1 MRPDSLTLA
10 LLNHLL
16 GGTILNC
23 ADPSRKILSVVSSG
37 DHAERDSIFVAY
49 RGVAVDGHDFIG
61 AAFENGSVAAV
72 VTDAAKLG
80 DRPGILVENS
90 HRALS
95 RLCAAFAGDPSKD
108 LLTIGITGTNG
119 KTTIHWLLYHALNRL
134 GFPAIRIGSL
144 GIAAEG
150 QIERSGK
157 VTTRGAG
164 RIVLTTPAACE
175 IHDSLR
181 LAVEKGLKACV
192 LETSSHALDQHRVDD
207 VWYDAAVFTN
217 LTTDHLD
224 YHPDMESY
232 FQTKITLFRQLAD
245 QRSETSADRGG
256 AVINSDCPYGRRLV
270 GIAGEMGLPV
280 LTFGTDETVAVRIV
294 EFDQHFDRSTLKL
307 GFSGGEYQIV
317 TTLIGDYNASN
328 LAAAFATLMSLDFE
342 PGKSAAALSEIPSVP
357 GRLESLGTRDIAVLV
372 DYAHTGEGLRN
383 LLSAVRGF
391 VENELWVVFG
401 CGGGKDPRKRAG
413 MGEAAKEFADR
424 IVLTSDNPKNADPAK
439 IIEDILSSGC
449 EPDLIEPD
457 RGLAIEQTLRRA
469 QKGDV
474 VILVGKGHEDYQII
488 GNQTFYFS
496 DREEAI
502 KWREKGLLDR

>member
-10 LLNHLL
+10 QLNNLL
-16 GGTILNC
+16 GGTILGG
-23 ADPSRKILSVVSSG
+23 ADPSMEIQSVVSSG
-37 DHAERDSIFVAY
+37 DHAEPNSIFVAY
-49 RGVAVDGHDFIG
+49 RGVVVDGHDFIG

-72 VTDAAKLG
+72 VTEDAMLG

-95 RLCAAFAGDPSKD
+95 RLCAAFAGDPSRD

-119 KTTIHWLLYHALNRL
+119 KTTIHWLLYHALDRL
-134 GFPAIRIGSL
+134 GLPAIRIGSL

-181 LAVEKGLKACV
+181 LAVDKGLKACV
-192 LETSSHALDQHRVDD
+192 LETSSHALDQHRVDN

-245 QRSETSADRGG
+245 QRTETGAEKGG
-256 AVINSDCPYGRRLV
+256 AVINSDCPYGTRLV

-280 LTFGTDETVAVRIV
+280 LTFGTDETAAVRIL

-307 GFSGGEYQIV
+307 GFSGEEHEIA
-317 TTLIGDYNASN
+317 TALIGDYNASN
-328 LAAAFATLMSLDFE
+328 MAAAFAALISLGFGPQE
-342 PGKSAAALSEIPSVP
+342 SASALSGIPSVP
-357 GRLESLGTRDIAVLV
+357 GRLESVGSRDIAVLV

-383 LLSAVRGF
+383 LLLALRGF
-391 VENELWVVFG
+391 VGNELWVVFG

-413 MGEAAKEFADR
+413 MGEAAKDLADR
-424 IVLTSDNPKNADPAK
+424 IVLTSDNPKNEDPAK
-439 IIEDILSSGC
+439 IVEDILSSGC
-449 EPDLIEPD
+449 EPEFIELD
-457 RGLAIEQTLRRA
+457 RGLAIEQTLRMAR
-469 QKGDV
+469 KGDV
-474 VILVGKGHEDYQII
+474 VVLVGKGHEDYQII
-488 GNQTFYFS
+488 GNQTSYFS

-502 KWREKGLLDR
+502 KWRERGLLDR